1 MYFQLTL
8 TFPEFQNV
16 CSRPETE
23 IQQTAIPNL
32 ERRTASAGIDSGLK
46 EQMKTLKT
54 LSISYL
60 SMVNTKL
67 LQMSFKG
74 LTSSN
79 QSEQFILEDF
89 TKYDRR
95 GMYKSVAIVDTDTN
109 TDTEEEKKSS
119 DNSDTD

>member
-1 MYFQLTL
+1 L

-16 CSRPETE
+16 YSQPDVAL
-23 IQQTAIPNL
+23 QKTAIPNL
-32 ERRTASAGIDSGLK
+32 ERRAASAGIDESLK

-54 LSISYL
+54 LSISSL

-67 LQMSFKG
+67 LQMSIKG

-89 TKYDRR
+89 TKYDRK
-95 GMYKSVAIVDTDTN
+95 GMYKSVAIVDSDTSTDT
-109 TDTEEEKKSS
+109 DEEKKSS
-119 DNSDTD
+119 NNSDTD

>member
-1 MYFQLTL
+1 MFFQLTL

-16 CSRPETE
+16 YSQPDVEL
-23 IQQTAIPNL
+23 QQTTIPNL
-32 ERRTASAGIDSGLK
+32 ERRTASAGIDESLK

-54 LSISYL
+54 LSISSL

-67 LQMSFKG
+67 LQMSLKG

-89 TKYDRR
+89 TKYDRK

-109 TDTEEEKKSS
+109 TDTDEEKKSTN
-119 DNSDTD
+119 NSDTD

>member
-1 MYFQLTL
+1 L

-16 CSRPETE
+16 YSQPDAEL
-23 IQQTAIPNL
+23 QKTAIPNL
-32 ERRTASAGIDSGLK
+32 ERRAASAGIDESLK

-54 LSISYL
+54 LSISSL

-67 LQMSFKG
+67 LQMSLKG

-89 TKYDRR
+89 TKYDRK
-95 GMYKSVAIVDTDTN
+95 GMYKSVAIVDTDTS
-109 TDTEEEKKSS
+109 TDTDDEKKSS
-119 DNSDTD
+119 NNSDTD